1 MEISKKMDKAAGII
15 RALAKAGINAAIA
28 LEVLPKLNPVFQGSW
43 FGSLFDSLGGGE
55 VLHHVISDITGTTG
69 LAILDAIL
77 AGEREIP
84 KVLAELRDWRSR
96 ASEETIMKSLVGDYR
111 DEHLF
116 TLRQSLV
123 AYRHYQGLVG
133 EVNKKAA
140 QLMSELPAKVD
151 HTQEPIPEARNPRKT
166 SYRNEPTGLREHL
179 HVAFG
184 STSLRCRALTP

>member
-1 MEISKKMDKAAGII
+1 MD
-15 RALAKAGINAAIA
+15 LQ
-28 LEVLPKLNPVFQGSW
+28 LY
-43 FGSLFDSLGGGE
+43 
-55 VLHHVISDITGTTG
+55 HVISDITGTTG

-123 AYRHYQGLVG
+123 AYRHYQGLIE
-133 EVNKKAA
+133 EVDKK
-140 QLMSELPAKVD
+140 
-151 HTQEPIPEARNPRKT
+151 
-166 SYRNEPTGLREHL
+166 
-179 HVAFG
+179 VA
-184 STSLRCRALTP
+184 